1 MISPRSPA
9 IVIPQRQKGPPMR
22 ITDCLS
28 QLTDDEL
35 RCVVRGIFERNGL
48 ESNEGGV
55 PNKLINR
62 FKIEQDSNSDNTP
75 QAIEALALRE
85 AAHRFL
91 QAKSLENKKKPNKP
105 KSPVAREIESMQL
118 PAGWRFKRYGRHHN
132 VEVLTRP
139 GGGYVTIDFDRRRFV
154 LGQRRPSRESQFYEG
169 QYWKRH
175 LLAAAIE
182 ALEAEQQAYSVMS
195 PRM

>member
-1 MISPRSPA
+1 MKIA
-9 IVIPQRQKGPPMR
+9 
-22 ITDCLS
+22 DCLS
-28 QLTDDEL
+28 QLSDDEL
-35 RCVVRGIFERNGL
+35 RCVVREIFERNHL
-48 ESNEGGV
+48 ESKEGWV
-55 PNKLINR
+55 PSELINR
-62 FKIEQDSNSDNTP
+62 SKIEPDSC
-75 QAIEALALRE
+75 QAIETLVLRE

-91 QAKSLENKKKPNKP
+91 QAKPPGNNKKHTKP
-105 KSPVAREIESMQL
+105 KSPVAREIESLKL
-118 PAGWRFKRYGRHHN
+118 PTGWRFKRYGRHHN